1 MDEYV
6 KEPIYAKIIIS
17 YQKDD
22 IYVYQII
29 HIIPSKPI
37 YLKYFTLEKY
47 KVGRTVHDL
56 LQTLYIGDGENIMF
70 ESRKTFKN
78 ATTIKYRIDN
88 DITLDLSDQEY
99 HIDGFRPKFDGC
111 DGCEHLVISKKGAD
125 RCKFYKD
132 FLIKHKKS
140 CQDFLEKGNDI

>member
-6 KEPIYAKIIIS
+6 KEPIYARIIIS

-22 IYVYQII
+22 IYVYQTI

-37 YLKYFTLEKY
+37 YLKYFILEKY
-47 KVGRTVHDL
+47 KVGRIVHDL
-56 LQTLYIGDGENIMF
+56 LQTLYIGDGDNIMF

-78 ATTIKYRIDN
+78 ATIIKYRIDS
-88 DITLDLSDQEY
+88 DIPINLSSQEY

-111 DGCEHLVISKKGAD
+111 DGCDHFIKSKKGAD
-125 RCKFYKD
+125 RCKFYKS
-132 FLIKHKKS
+132 FLSKYKKS
-140 CQDFLEKGNDI
+140 CQDFLEKGV